1 VQVLP
6 VPCPIVNK
14 SWLKIPLDRRTDAVE
29 STKFELS
36 FSLTP
41 EEFNQFQASA
51 DWLRLVNPSEID
63 VSGSLSDLLV
73 PLGLEV
79 PGSSLSPPSDSGHY
93 YCVNN
98 GSGTSP
104 SGARVIRYWFD
115 SAGKSLQVKLAPKSD
130 VYMVRWNGKRVGW
143 SQDSEH
149 VTIQLPSCPVGQWN
163 EIEISLASNE
173 SSSVEVDPLFFE
185 VVGKKVPIYKIGAF
199 DSSDSDLQSRLE
211 NFARAVKAI
220 SSVMESHVGENVVA
234 GSSAA
239 IHSEFWIRRLLEM
252 SQQFGTV
259 LSGSGQDKL
268 VESRSRIEAAVSRL
282 PKDVDLG
289 MSENVESIPIV
300 VETEAKQWNA
310 RAGALLVVIMTI
322 GVLLFTNSKRFPL
335 VTLVLAGGSVWL
347 LTGLWPVFAFILV
360 VVSVVA
366 IDMIWINRLNR
377 RLVR

>member
-1 VQVLP
+1 
-6 VPCPIVNK
+6 
-14 SWLKIPLDRRTDAVE
+14 
-29 STKFELS
+29 
-36 FSLTP
+36 
-41 EEFNQFQASA
+41 
-51 DWLRLVNPSEID
+51 
-63 VSGSLSDLLV
+63 
-73 PLGLEV
+73 
-79 PGSSLSPPSDSGHY
+79 
-93 YCVNN
+93 
-98 GSGTSP
+98 
-104 SGARVIRYWFD
+104 
-115 SAGKSLQVKLAPKSD
+115 
-130 VYMVRWNGKRVGW
+130 
-143 SQDSEH
+143 

-173 SSSVEVDPLFFE
+173 SSSSEVDPLFFE
-185 VVGKKVPIYKIGAF
+185 VVGKKVPVYEIGAS